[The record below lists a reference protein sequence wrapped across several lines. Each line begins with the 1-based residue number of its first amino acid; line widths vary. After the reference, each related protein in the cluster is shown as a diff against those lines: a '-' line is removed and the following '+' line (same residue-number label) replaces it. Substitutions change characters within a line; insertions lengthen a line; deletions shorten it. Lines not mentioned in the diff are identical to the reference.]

1 MGTSS
6 SLLARLMRRSAAALG
21 RVPGQVV
28 WAQIKA
34 VTLIG

>member
-1 MGTSS
+1 
-6 SLLARLMRRSAAALG
+6 MRRSAAALG